1 MANLYYNAAV
11 DTDWS
16 TLGNWWTDSSYSTPA
31 SSLPSSNDDVSID
44 GDLYTISSGEA
55 VVNYVY
61 GGGNVS
67 PRPTMNI
74 ELTANL
80 AGFNFNIGSS
90 GVFNILGTNE
100 ANYGGLYVALI
111 GESTNYG
118 TINCPSGTFQMQGGS
133 SNNGIINGNCRLL
146 GSINNIAGTII
157 GNCVFN
163 PPDGNETIV
172 GWNEGSISGVCSFY
186 NSNYNTGN
194 ITGNCTFYDS
204 SYNEYPGTITGNVT
218 FNDNSGNGNWDTYN
232 NNTGGGDIVGDV
244 IFNDSSTHIAV
255 SPQEAKI
262 TGNITYNDYSYRAY
276 CTTHSNN
283 VVFNDNSS
291 CEGSFFYDIDGNSY
305 NPNVFVIFND
315 SSKMFGTDSYLPL
328 IMNDTSRIE
337 YSSIGSET
345 SVTLN
350 DSAYIT
356 GGASGGFDI
365 PWIFN
370 DNSYITSSA
379 NILAYND
386 PPGNTLTFNHNS
398 YNDGSIEANTV
409 TFNDSSYNN
418 GPITCTTSTFKDS
431 SYNSANGVITGD
443 EIYNDRTPDPIPRG
457 INGSSMLAML

>member
-1 MANLYYNAAV
+1 MATLYYNAAV
-11 DTDWS
+11 NTDWS
-16 TLGNWWTDSSYSTPA
+16 TLGNWWTDSSFSTPA
-31 SSLPSSNDDVSID
+31 SSLPSSGDYVEMYGDCLGNSGNPAVVDTFFTVQTLDISITANGID
-44 GDLYTISSGEA
+44 QNTIWGSVGYNGVINVLNESTTNAIVFNGSNNYGIVNSSGKC
-55 VVNYVY
+55 NFY
-61 GGGNVS
+61 GG
-67 PRPTMNI
+67 
-74 ELTANL
+74 A
-80 AGFNFNIGSS
+80 
-90 GVFNILGTNE
+90 
-100 ANYGGLYVALI
+100 
-111 GESTNYG
+111 NYG
-118 TINCPSGTFQMQGGS
+118 TINAPNCEFSQTGFNGVGG
-133 SNNGIINGNCRLL
+133 NV
-146 GSINNIAGTII
+146 IADCIFEYYGY
-157 GNCVFN
+157 
-163 PPDGNETIV
+163 V
-172 GWNEGSISGVCSFY
+172 GYSAYNAGSISGVCTFSATSK
-186 NSNYNTGN
+186 NIGT
-194 ITGNCTFYDS
+194 ITGNCTFYNS
-204 SYNEYPGTITGNVT
+204 SYQEYPGSISGNVT

-379 NILAYND
+379 SIFAYND

-398 YNDGSIEANTV
+398 YNNGSIEANTV